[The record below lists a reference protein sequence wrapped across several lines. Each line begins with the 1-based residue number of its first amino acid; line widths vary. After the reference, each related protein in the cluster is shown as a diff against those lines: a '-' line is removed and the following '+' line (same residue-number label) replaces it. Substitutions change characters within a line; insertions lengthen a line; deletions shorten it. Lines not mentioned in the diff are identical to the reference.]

1 MQEQI
6 KLIVEYQE
14 IDKNL
19 KAIEDE
25 LNGSEE
31 AKKYLVARKFL
42 STVKESLEALEKKA
56 QAVTENYNAKIKELE
71 KQVESLNE
79 YEKAIDACENEAELE
94 KLKKKFKDACS
105 KISVLEQ
112 AVENYSKEMSELYK
126 EYGKLGQQNR
136 AMRAQYDEFAPKLE
150 ELKNSKKEEVA
161 SLKAKLKTL
170 EEKIDKTLM
179 ERYSI
184 RRKDKKFPI
193 VFGLDLSKKMA
204 YCPFCATSLT
214 ISFMEELGSHAIKEC
229 ESCHR
234 LIYGYE
240 PNKK

>member
-1 MQEQI
+1 MQEQT
-6 KLIVEYQE
+6 KLIVQYQE

-31 AKKYLVARKFL
+31 AKKYFVARKFL
-42 STVKESLEALEKKA
+42 STVKDALSDLESKA
-56 QAVTENYNAKIKELE
+56 QTLTESYNAKVKEFE
-71 KQVESLNE
+71 KQLESVKE
-79 YEKAIDACENEAELE
+79 YEKAVETCENETELE
-94 KLKKKFKDACS
+94 YLKKKFSDACA
-105 KISVLEQ
+105 KISSLEQ
-112 AVENYSKEMSELYK
+112 AIENYSKEMSELYK

-150 ELKNSKKEEVA
+150 ELKNSKKEEV
-161 SLKAKLKTL
+161 SKLKAELKSL
-170 EEKIDKTLM
+170 EEKIDKALM
-179 ERYSI
+179 ERYAI

-204 YCPFCATSLT
+204 YCPFCATSLS

-234 LIYGYE
+234 LIYGFE
-240 PNKK
+240 PTKK

>member
-1 MQEQI
+1 MQEQT

-14 IDKNL
+14 VDKNL

-31 AKKYLVARKFL
+31 AKKYFVARKFL
-42 STVKESLEALEKKA
+42 STVKESLESLESKA
-56 QAVTENYNAKIKELE
+56 QTLTESYNAKVKEFE
-71 KQVESLNE
+71 AQVESAKE
-79 YEKAIDACENEAELE
+79 YEKAVESCENETELE
-94 KLKKKFKDACS
+94 YLKRKFSDACS
-105 KISVLEQ
+105 KIASIEQ
-112 AVENYSKEMSELYK
+112 AIESYSKEMSELYK

-150 ELKNSKKEEVA
+150 ELKNSKKEEVS
-161 SLKAKLKTL
+161 SLKAKLKAL
-170 EEKIDKTLM
+170 EEKIDKALM
-179 ERYSI
+179 ERYQV

-204 YCPFCATSLT
+204 YCPFCATSLS

-240 PNKK
+240 PTKK